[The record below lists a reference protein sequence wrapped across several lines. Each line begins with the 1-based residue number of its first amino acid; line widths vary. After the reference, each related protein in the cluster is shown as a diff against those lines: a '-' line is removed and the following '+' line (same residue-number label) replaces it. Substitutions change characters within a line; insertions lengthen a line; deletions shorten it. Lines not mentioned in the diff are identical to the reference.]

1 MEHTLIP
8 AREESLAGFRLV
20 RRIGTGSRSIIYLGQ
35 ATGEQGHTLT
45 AALKVFRLDADRP
58 ALDRQ
63 VRAMLTMPPGM
74 LAPLRDVATAPDGR
88 LCLVMERLAGA
99 SMDRLL
105 AERGALGAGEVVT
118 IAATITTALQ
128 ALHDAGF
135 SHPMIGPACVRFDGS
150 GRPVLLGLGALEE
163 LPAGGAGVA
172 RRRDDLVR
180 LAGCVRAILDHLD
193 PHAAQAETAASVLAE
208 YEAAATARPIPT
220 DLTGVESALFAWA
233 PATAVHGAVPG
244 SSPEDSGAPEELPGR
259 TAAGSLLTRPA
270 RPAESS
276 EPATRGQGRLPNA
289 RRRSPAHLGGALG
302 RQAPHWQAWG
312 QALLQRRVGR
322 RGFRSGPA
330 AAAGS
335 HGPRRA
341 VRPVIA
347 GVCLAVVLAAGGL
360 AALSWAESP
369 GTAGDTGDRPDT
381 APQSS
386 SPDAGTTSGQGDD
399 GSAAALVA
407 DDPAAATLAL
417 LELRE
422 GCLAQASVLCL
433 DGVDQAGSV
442 AMAADSYQAQQ
453 TQPSAERPAA
463 EGAPR
468 LGGAAGFTASVQE
481 RRGNA
486 ALIVLT
492 PVAGGPP
499 NTQPASALVIKG
511 EAGWRLR
518 ELFDY

>member
-35 ATGEQGHTLT
+35 ASGEQGHTLT

-88 LCLVMERLAGA
+88 LCLVLERLAG
-99 SMDRLL
+99 SPMDRLL

-118 IAATITTALQ
+118 IAATITTTLQ

-172 RRRDDLVR
+172 RRRDDLVA

-208 YEAAATARPIPT
+208 YEAAATARPVPT

-233 PATAVHGAVPG
+233 PATAVRGAVPG
-244 SSPEDSGAPEELPGR
+244 SSPVDSGGPEELPGR
-259 TAAGSLLTRPA
+259 AAAASLPTRPA
-270 RPAESS
+270 RPAEGT
-276 EPATRGQGRLPNA
+276 EPASRGQAPLGRL
-289 RRRSPAHLGGALG
+289 
-302 RQAPHWQAWG
+302 APRWRAWG
-312 QALLQRRVGR
+312 QASLQRWVGR
-322 RGFRSGPA
+322 RGLRSNLA

-347 GVCLAVVLAAGGL
+347 GICLAVVLAAGGL

-369 GTAGDTGDRPDT
+369 GAAGDTGDRPDT

-386 SPDAGTTSGQGDD
+386 SPGAETTSGQGDD
-399 GSAAALVA
+399 GSAAALLA

-442 AMAADSYQAQQ
+442 VMAADSYQAQQ
-453 TQPSAERPAA
+453 TEPSAERPAA

-468 LGGAAGFTASVQE
+468 LGGTAGFTASVQE